1 MNITEDTMQKAEAMQ
16 KEMHEVIKWMIEEN
30 PDLSYQDCVTVYVLL
45 KLQELND
52 ALTHQNNN
60 NSFTFRPRHSSR

>member
-30 PDLSYQDCVTVYVLL
+30 PDLSYQDCVTVYVL
-45 KLQELND
+45 
-52 ALTHQNNN
+52 
-60 NSFTFRPRHSSR
+60 